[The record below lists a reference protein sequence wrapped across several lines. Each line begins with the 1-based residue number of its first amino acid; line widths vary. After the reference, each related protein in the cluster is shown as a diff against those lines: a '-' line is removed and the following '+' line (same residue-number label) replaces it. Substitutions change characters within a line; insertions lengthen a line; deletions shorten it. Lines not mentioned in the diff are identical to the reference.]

1 MKIQISPSSPRAFSL
16 VELLVVIGV
25 VAILSAI
32 GAVAMRDGGQSVQS
46 AANAAS
52 SLFSL
57 ARTEAIL
64 RRTEVR
70 VVVDTN
76 YQPSQPQNFL
86 RRVGVA
92 ARREDGNWEMISR
105 WTSLPGNAF
114 FHRDLSASHGV
125 EAMPG
130 LGTGSLDY
138 FAFRPNGQAAGPRS
152 QFVVA
157 GGEQN
162 GGVFLEHGDN
172 NRSGFFVHRLGRIS
186 FFQSPSEIAPL

>member
-1 MKIQISPSSPRAFSL
+1 MKIQRSNCSTRAFSL
-16 VELLVVIGV
+16 VELLVVIGII
-25 VAILSAI
+25 ALISGI
-32 GAVAMRDGGQSVQS
+32 GAVAMRDGGHSVQS

-64 RRTEVR
+64 RGTEVR

-92 ARREDGNWEMISR
+92 ALREDGNWEMISR
-105 WTSLPGNAF
+105 WTSLPGNVF
-114 FHRDLSASHGV
+114 FHRELSASHGV
-125 EAMPG
+125 ESMPG
-130 LGTGSLDY
+130 LGAGSLDY
-138 FAFRPNGQAAGPRS
+138 FAFRPNGQAVEPRS

-162 GGVFLEHGDN
+162 EGVFLEHGDG

-186 FFQSPSEIAPL
+186 FFQSPSEISPL